1 MQRKLIRVGTSAAV
15 IIPKEVLKELNVDIG
30 DAVYLNVSN
39 KPTTEQETLVDPAVI
54 QWTNEFIKEYTPM
67 LKKLASS

>member
-15 IIPKEVLKELNVDIG
+15 IIPKVKLEELNVGIG
-30 DAVYLNVSN
+30 DTVYLDISSTPKN
-39 KPTTEQETLVDPAVI
+39 EQVLIDPAVV
-54 QWTNEFIKEYTPM
+54 QWTDEFIKEYQPM